1 MKRRFALIGHPV
13 AHSISPFIHH
23 RLFEL
28 SKSPAEYTLLD
39 IYPSELP
46 IYLPGI
52 KKLDGYNVTIPYK
65 EKIVP
70 FLNELCEK
78 ASLYGC
84 VNTVSNTER
93 TSFGYNT
100 DAYGFLQALTL
111 KNVSLGGN
119 VTILGCGG
127 AARVFCFEAALA
139 GCKVTL
145 AVRPQSL
152 SKAVKLKE
160 DVEKV
165 TEQKVFVTTFS
176 NIPSDVDLLI
186 NATPVGMHPNIQE
199 KPISDAQLKNCKA
212 VFDAV
217 YNPVETALIKAARCN
232 GSQVAS
238 GLPMLVYQAVQA
250 HKIWTGAAF
259 KEDDIWQL
267 LDGAKEVLMKFD
279 DDYER
284 LEKSVF

>member
-1 MKRRFALIGHPV
+1 MKKRFALIGHPV
-13 AHSISPFIHH
+13 AHSISPFIHQ

-28 SKSPAEYTLLD
+28 SQTPAEYALLD
-39 IYPSELP
+39 IPPGKLP
-46 IYLPGI
+46 IYVTEL
-52 KKLDGYNVTIPYK
+52 KKLDGYNVTIPNK

-70 FLNELCEK
+70 FLDGLSEK

-100 DAYGFLQALTL
+100 DAYGFLQALAL
-111 KNVSLGGN
+111 ENVSLGGN

-152 SKAVKLKE
+152 SRATQLKV
-160 DVEKV
+160 DVEKSSA
-165 TEQKVFVTTFS
+165 QKVFVTTFD
-176 NIPSDVDLLI
+176 NIPSEVDLLI
-186 NATPVGMHPNIQE
+186 NATTVGMFPNDHD
-199 KPISDAQLKNCKA
+199 KPISEAQLKNCKA

-217 YNPVETALIKAARCN
+217 YNPVETVLIKAARRN

-238 GLPMLVYQAVQA
+238 GLPMLVSQAVQA
-250 HKIWTGAAF
+250 HKIWTGATF

-267 LDGAKEVLMKFD
+267 LDDAKEVLRKF
-279 DDYER
+279 
-284 LEKSVF
+284 S

>member
-1 MKRRFALIGHPV
+1 MKKRFALIGHPV
-13 AHSISPFIHH
+13 AHSISPFIHQ

-28 SKSPAEYTLLD
+28 SKTPAEYTILD
-39 IYPSELP
+39 IPTGKLAG
-46 IYLPGI
+46 YLPEL
-52 KKLDGYNVTIPYK
+52 KKLDGYKVTIPHK

-70 FLNELCEK
+70 FLDGLHDK

-84 VNTVSNTER
+84 VNTVRDTGS
-93 TSFGYNT
+93 TSLGYNT
-100 DAYGFLQALTL
+100 DAYGFLQALAL
-111 KNVSLGGN
+111 ENVSLGGN

-127 AARVFCFEAALA
+127 ASRVFCFEAALA

-152 SKAVKLKE
+152 SRAIQLKA
-160 DVEKV
+160 DVEKASDQ
-165 TEQKVFVTTFS
+165 EVFVATLD

-186 NATPVGMHPNIQE
+186 NATPVGMHPNVQE

-217 YNPVETALIKAARCN
+217 YNPVETALVKAARRN
-232 GSQVAS
+232 GFQVTS

-259 KEDDIWQL
+259 KEDDIRQL
-267 LDGAKEVLMKFD
+267 LDDAKEVLRKF
-279 DDYER
+279 R
-284 LEKSVF
+284 